1 MRMKKS
7 LRWAVILVIGVW
19 FAAFQLAGVSQG
31 AVIDNSAPAGKSA
44 PAPFNYT
51 GLPKVIVVSGTDYEM
66 GVQYGEQ
73 ASAAIEHNLALFK
86 SRLNKAFGSANVE
99 KDMKVWDYYIRKFDP
114 TLVQWIEGIKEGCR
128 KKGVEAGYLDILA
141 VTVYPAEMWQRP
153 KIPYPKEAR
162 VEAAEKRLLAGADT
176 DNYEYHSCNAFA
188 AAGAATTDGKPLVA
202 LSKMVP
208 MEAMHSLILIGF
220 PKTGPSF
227 VTNPYAGGMAQNSG
241 MNGSGFAWT
250 MTAINQKVPI
260 WGLQSEAIFHYLT
273 EIAKSPAEA
282 QAYLKSVPRAGVS
295 GNFTLGDASGSIS
308 VFESNAEH
316 FVIRK
321 PGDEG
326 EKSSFMVI
334 TNHLADPANQAYNP
348 PGRGV
353 PGPDGSMGNTF
364 YRYATLWEFVSP
376 AAAGAKIDFNFAR
389 KLFMS
394 DDWYDPIAKK
404 WHYNDPGSPN
414 GMNNF
419 GYGGTTTTSI
429 FFPADLTAYFG
440 TGTPSGIGLPA
451 YATGEYVKI
460 QLADNPEA
468 VAAKAASTSFAFYK
482 DARDLFQKEM
492 NRRAFYLTPVLA
504 RAIKKR
510 LDLAFAAH
518 ELGMDRHAYAFLENG
533 PDAKLALYGDA
544 LTYYAKAQLYS
555 QMVKTELLRAGAQG
569 AR

>member
-1 MRMKKS
+1 MKMNKG
-7 LRWAVILVIGVW
+7 LFRTAVLATGVW
-19 FAAFQLAGVSQG
+19 LAVFQFVGFSQG
-31 AVIDNSAPAGKSA
+31 AVTEDSAVAAKSA

-51 GLPKVIVVSGTDYEM
+51 GLPKVIVVSGTNYEM
-66 GVQYGEQ
+66 GMQYGEQ
-73 ASAAIEHNLALFK
+73 AAAAINHNIAIFK

-114 TLVQWIEGIKEGCR
+114 TLVEWIEGILAGCK
-128 KKGVEAGYLDILA
+128 KKGVDAGYLDLLA

-153 KIPYPKEAR
+153 KIPYPKETH
-162 VEAAEKRLLAGADT
+162 VQAAEKRLLLGANI
-176 DNYEYHSCNAFA
+176 DNYEYHSCNAFTA
-188 AAGAATTDGKPLVA
+188 TGAATSDGKPVVA

-208 MEAMHSLILIGF
+208 MEAMHSLILVAF
-220 PKTGPSF
+220 PKGGPSF

-241 MNGSGFAWT
+241 MNSNSFAWT
-250 MTAINQKVPI
+250 MTAINQKEPI

-282 QAYLKSVPRAGVS
+282 QEYLKSVPRAGVTGS
-295 GNFTLGDASGSIS
+295 FTLGDAAGNIS
-308 VFESNAEH
+308 VFESNSEH

-326 EKSSFMVI
+326 EASKFMVI
-334 TNHLADPANQAYNP
+334 TNHLVDPTNRAYNP

-353 PGPDGSMGNTF
+353 PGPDGSLGNTF

-376 AAAGAKIDFNFAR
+376 AAAGSKIDFNFAR
-389 KLFMS
+389 NLFRS
-394 DDWYDPIAKK
+394 DDWYDPIAKV

-414 GMNNF
+414 GLNNF

-468 VAAKAASTSFAFYK
+468 VTAKAAGTAFAFYK

-492 NRRAFYLTPVLA
+492 NRRAPYLTTLLA
-504 RAIKKR
+504 FAIKEK
-510 LDLAFAAH
+510 LDEAFAAH
-518 ELGMDRHAYAFLENG
+518 EFGMDRQAYAFLEND
-533 PDAKLALYGDA
+533 PAAKLALYGNA
-544 LTYYAKAQLYS
+544 LTHYATAQLYS
-555 QMVKTELLRAGAQG
+555 QMAKTVLLRAGAQG